1 MFNNFFFGPPVPFM
15 PVMPLMPATPVM
27 PVLFSHGYGFDRY
40 EPWSTYTP
48 TTWDFGPCTGLG
60 VRSGACQDGFAAGA
74 PRLEQALETFASA
87 LSQLGAWVRAQHSTK
102 GVDAIDVNEVPLPP
116 ILVKETPDMFRR
128 SKAEPALSRPAEHE
142 HAVEKA
148 AELAYVAAGG
158 VTASVMDTLTVP
170 AYPVV

>member
-1 MFNNFFFGPPVPFM
+1 MFNHFFFGPPVPF
-15 PVMPLMPATPVM
+15 VPLMPVTPVM
-27 PVLFSHGYGFDRY
+27 PVLFSHGCGFNRY
-40 EPWSTYTP
+40 EPGSTYTP
-48 TTWDFGPCTGLG
+48 TTWDFGPYTGQG
-60 VRSGACQDGFAAGA
+60 FRSGACQDGFAAGA

-87 LSQLGAWVRAQHSTK
+87 LSQLGAWVRAQHATK
-102 GVDAIDVNEVPLPP
+102 GVDAVDVNEVALPP

-128 SKAEPALSRPAEHE
+128 SKGEPALSRPAEHE

-158 VTASVMDTLTVP
+158 VTAGVMDTLAVP